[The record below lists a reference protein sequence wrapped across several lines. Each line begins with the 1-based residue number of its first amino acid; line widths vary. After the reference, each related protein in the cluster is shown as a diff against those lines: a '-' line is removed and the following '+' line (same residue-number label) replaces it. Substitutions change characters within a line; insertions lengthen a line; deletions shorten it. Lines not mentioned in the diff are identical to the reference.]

1 MNTSFLGLVLVGRM
15 LTSFITE
22 SIVTICRKKMYV
34 LIMWLDKGQ
43 QFKRKN
49 SHRHYRY
56 FHSHHMF
63 VLVLQIMID
72 NGVTFQ
78 FNYRPEF

>member
-1 MNTSFLGLVLVGRM
+1 
-15 LTSFITE
+15 
-22 SIVTICRKKMYV
+22 
-34 LIMWLDKGQ
+34 MWLDKGQ

-56 FHSHHMF
+56 FQRQSQYHKLF

-72 NGVTFQ
+72 NSFIFQ
-78 FNYRPEF
+78 FPFRPELWNSPTL